1 MTENPTQPHD
11 TPFDNPWWRRLML
24 LEPAVV
30 KPLIVAIVGVGATLG
45 FDWATG
51 GERVSASWAAIFGV
65 LTVLAGLWTRVS
77 TVAYARTAAI
87 QRSDGQL
94 EAGPAAPQ
102 QNGELVYLDTPTAY
116 DPTLADSEPHPYTE
130 D

>member
-1 MTENPTQPHD
+1 MTESPAQSQV
-11 TPFDNPWWRRLML
+11 TPFDNPWWKRLML

-30 KPLIVAIVGVGATLG
+30 KPLIVAVVGVGAALG
-45 FDWATG
+45 FDWAAG
-51 GERVSASWAAIFGV
+51 GDQVDAVWVAVFGV

-77 TVAYARTAAI
+77 TVAYARTAAV
-87 QRSDGQL
+87 QRADGQL

-102 QNGELVYLDTPTAY
+102 QNGELVRLDTPIAP
-116 DPTLADSEPHPYTE
+116 DTE